1 MHFLLLLLLPL
12 RLACLFRL
20 GNNRYLFVLSE
31 QFFILI
37 GLIQWHFKS
46 HPEHRVGLVL
56 TIDETK
62 NVRLPHRNVTLLAQQ
77 LFAWLFFVGETN
89 SSTRIAPSFVVLFFL
104 FLV

>member
-1 MHFLLLLLLPL
+1 MHLLLLLLLPL
-12 RLACLFRL
+12 RFARLFRL

-31 QFFILI
+31 QLFIPI
-37 GLIQWHFKS
+37 GLIQRDLKS
-46 HPEHRVGLVL
+46 HAKHRIGLVL
-56 TIDETK
+56 TINETK
-62 NVRLPHRNVTLLAQQ
+62 NVRLSHRNVTLLAQQ